1 MQKQLVISTLLA
13 LFCFEAANAQK
24 MFTRD
29 AVVYF
34 NATAPNS
41 PEKIEAV
48 AKSNSCILDQST
60 GKLEIAVLLKGFQ
73 FERALMQEHFN
84 ENYLESSK
92 YPKAMFKG
100 KIDNLSAVNFT
111 KDGTY
116 KTTVTGTMT
125 LHGAT
130 KNMSAPV
137 VFLVKNGKL
146 TGTADFSLTLSD
158 YNIDIPNLVSDKI
171 NKSAT
176 IKVEAALEKLN

>member
-29 AVVYF
+29 AVVHF

-48 AKSNSCILDQST
+48 AKSNSCVMDQST
-60 GKLEIAVLLKGFQ
+60 GNLEMAVLLKGFQ

-84 ENYLESSK
+84 ENYVESSK
-92 YPKAMFKG
+92 YPKATFKG
-100 KIDNLSAVNFT
+100 KIDNLSSVNFA

-116 KTTVTGTMT
+116 KTTVTGTMS
-125 LHGAT
+125 LHGVT

-137 VFLVKNGKL
+137 VFVIKSGKL
-146 TGTADFSLTLSD
+146 TSTADFSLAMAD
-158 YNIDIPNLVSDKI
+158 YNIDIPSLVSDKI
-171 NKSAT
+171 NKTAT
-176 IKVEAALEKLN
+176 IKVEAALEKLK